1 MVVPS
6 SDPIATAGPGT
17 SEGGETRRLRLD
29 EMLAERRRPPLPPAP
44 VLTVE
49 PAPVDAAPVNGLR
62 GAKKRLAEVEALARH
77 NLRAA
82 EEARRVV
89 HEEWQLLEEE
99 ASARTQAEL
108 SAANLRREI
117 ERLRESDEQ
126 RAAQAKFAA
135 AHEARA
141 ELATE
146 IERVQVEHSKV
157 VDELDRMRGTLFDH
171 DSLLDEYSRKLRD
184 EQEAQARAHG
194 EQVRAEEALR
204 VAERN
209 LEVATESARR
219 RADDDAA
226 RFDKVEADWR
236 QACLE
241 RDQAQAELRQITMG
255 DGELARLRV
264 DLEAARE
271 DTTRLMGELDVQA
284 ARADTAESGL
294 AEARAARA
302 EAEKTAVDATQ
313 ERELACIAQETMRAE
328 LAEKTEALD
337 AERSTSQAKITEL
350 TEKLS
355 TATNTA
361 ESATERAADLESRL
375 NTVITARDAAEAQ
388 VDAVNAE
395 LERARSDADVLRT
408 QAASIGDEL
417 AATQSALDETRRKS
431 DESQRAAADAQ
442 RATADARHEA
452 EAARADAAA
461 ARAWK
466 ESAPGVEPVT
476 FEEPVPFEEPV
487 AFGEPVAFAEPLD
500 STSEVAGAPA
510 APEAGSFDSALAAA
524 FGHAAAAEV
533 PTPADEVDGSEGSAA
548 SEPSRPA
555 FRIVEPEASPVR
567 SGGPIVDLEA
577 SLIREL
583 SPIDPDPDD
592 GEVTPDADESEGGEA
607 ADTGEA
613 AKERKPEPAWR
624 RTAMAELT
632 ALATDTDD
640 LTPRRR
646 R

>member
-6 SDPIATAGPGT
+6 PDPTAAADPGT
-17 SEGGETRRLRLD
+17 SEGGETRKLRLD
-29 EMLAERRRPPLPPAP
+29 EMLAERHRPSLPPAP

-89 HEEWQLLEEE
+89 HEEWVLLEEE
-99 ASARTQAEL
+99 ASARTKAEL
-108 SAANLRREI
+108 TATNLRREI
-117 ERLRESDEQ
+117 ERLRSTEEQ

-146 IERVQVEHSKV
+146 IERVQAEHSKV

-194 EQVRAEEALR
+194 DKVRAEEALR

-241 RDQAQAELRQITMG
+241 RDRAQAELRQITMG

-271 DTTRLMGELDVQA
+271 DTARLMGELDVQA
-284 ARADTAESGL
+284 VRADSAESEL
-294 AEARAARA
+294 TEARAARA
-302 EAEKTAVDATQ
+302 EAETAAADATQ

-337 AERSTSQAKITEL
+337 AERSTSQATIAEL
-350 TEKLS
+350 TEKLATATS
-355 TATNTA
+355 TA
-361 ESATERAADLESRL
+361 ERATERAADLESRL
-375 NTVITARDAAEAQ
+375 NAAITARDAAEAQ
-388 VDAVNAE
+388 VDEVTAE
-395 LERARSDADVLRT
+395 LDHARSDADVLRT

-417 AATQSALDETRRKS
+417 AATHAALEAERRTS
-431 DESQRAAADAQ
+431 DESRRAAADAQ
-442 RATADARHEA
+442 RAAADARHEA
-452 EAARADAAA
+452 ETARADATAA
-461 ARAWK
+461 KSWQ
-466 ESAPGVEPVT
+466 APAPEVEPD
-476 FEEPVPFEEPV
+476 EL
-487 AFGEPVAFAEPLD
+487 AEPAGF
-500 STSEVAGAPA
+500 TSEAIDVPA
-510 APEAGSFDSALAAA
+510 ASDAGSFDAALAAA
-524 FGHAAAAEV
+524 FGEVAAAEA
-533 PTPADEVDGSEGSAA
+533 PAPADDDADDRDEDFTPSAQ
-548 SEPSRPA
+548 SKPA
-555 FRIVEPEASPVR
+555 FRIVEPLAPRVR

-577 SLIREL
+577 SLVREL
-583 SPIDPDPDD
+583 APSDPLPDEVEANGD
-592 GEVTPDADESEGGEA
+592 GGESEA
-607 ADTGEA
+607 ADAGDDGEA

-632 ALATDTDD
+632 ALATDDD